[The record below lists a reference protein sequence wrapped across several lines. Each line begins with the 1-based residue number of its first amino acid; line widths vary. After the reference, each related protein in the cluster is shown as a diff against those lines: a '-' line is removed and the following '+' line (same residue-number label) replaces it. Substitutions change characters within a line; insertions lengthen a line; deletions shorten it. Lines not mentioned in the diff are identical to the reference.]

1 MNRKKDKQS
10 PRKTDISGKWR
21 VAEMP
26 DLADDYL
33 ELTPDPHVTLK
44 VRARGEIDGE
54 YEFGAQNGTID
65 GRLERLTDGRVRLSF
80 TFEGNDELDPVHG
93 YGEATLIDENTLDGY
108 MRYHQGDT
116 DRFTWK
122 RAAGDGSKTHQPP
135 PAPHS

>member
-21 VAEMP
+21 VAELP

-33 ELTPDPHVTLK
+33 GLSPDPHVMLEL
-44 VRARGEIDGE
+44 RGRGEIDGA
-54 YEFGAQNGTID
+54 YEFGAQSGTID

-93 YGEATLIDENTLDGY
+93 YGEAVLADENTLDGY

-122 RAAGDGSKTHQPP
+122 RISAHAEQQ
-135 PAPHS
+135 AEI